1 MTSST
6 DTRSPGLDRVR
17 QLLDHAAGLY
27 ESDPEVLESIDELRR
42 RVDEPLRVALV
53 GSVKA
58 GKSTLLNALL
68 GEHLAPTD
76 ARECTK
82 VVTWYRHGATPSV
95 QATHAVD
102 GVVNLPLLRQDARLE
117 LDLGHLD
124 VEAVER
130 LDVTWPA
137 MPLARLTII
146 DTPGT
151 ASVST
156 DLSDRTTQF
165 VTPGGGVSGADAI
178 VYLLRSLHES
188 DVEFLRSINDRP
200 GAESAMGAIAVLSR
214 ADELGAGR
222 LNAMAVVGRAVDK
235 LREDPTLDAV
245 CETVV
250 PVAGLLALAGETLR
264 QSEFKTLVQLEELGA
279 DTLKRIL
286 VSADRFISAEADGL
300 PTPRVRAELMDR
312 FGLFGIRLAV
322 AMIRGG
328 ARDAP
333 TLAQE
338 LVKHS
343 GLEDLRRVI
352 DVHFRRRHPQLKAHA
367 LVLALQDLVLENP
380 HPEAGP
386 ILAATEEHLADPHPF
401 NEMKLLGRVRST
413 RFTLHRD
420 DVNELERL
428 LGGRGTSAAD
438 RLGVHASQATDEVVR
453 EHALALLWKWREMAT
468 NPLVDPDTAE
478 ACRVAARSCEGIL
491 AEIADQG

>member
-1 MTSST
+1 M
-6 DTRSPGLDRVR
+6 LDRVKH
-17 QLLDHAAGLY
+17 LLDRASDLY
-27 ESDPEVLESIDELRR
+27 DSNLDAMASIEELRQR
-42 RVDEPLRVALV
+42 LDEPLRVALV

-82 VVTWYRHGATPSV
+82 VVTWYRHGTTPSV
-95 QATHAVD
+95 QAMHTEQ
-102 GVVNLPLLRQDARLE
+102 GVVGLPLLRQDSRLE

-124 VEAVER
+124 AASVAR
-130 LDVTWPA
+130 LDVAWPA
-137 MPLARLTII
+137 STLTDLTLI

-151 ASVST
+151 ASIST
-156 DLSDRTTQF
+156 TLSDRTQQF
-165 VTPGGGVSGADAI
+165 VTGGGVSDADAI
-178 VYLLRSLHES
+178 VYLLRSLHAS

-235 LREDPTLDAV
+235 LREDPALEAA

-264 QSEFKTLVQLEELGA
+264 QSEFSTLVALESLPP
-279 DTLKRIL
+279 DVLKGIL
-286 VSADRFISAEADGL
+286 VSADRFISADSAEL
-300 PTPRVRAELMDR
+300 PPPRVRAQLMER
-312 FGLFGIRLAV
+312 LGLFGVRLAV

-338 LVKHS
+338 LVQHS
-343 GLEDLRRVI
+343 GLQDLRRVI

-367 LVLALQDLVLENP
+367 LLLGLQELVRRNP
-380 HPEAGP
+380 APGSAE
-386 ILAATEEHLADPHPF
+386 ILAATDEHLADPHPF
-401 NEMKLLGRVRST
+401 NEMKLLGRVRSS
-413 RFTLHRD
+413 RLSFDRENIH
-420 DVNELERL
+420 ELERL
-428 LGGRGTSAAD
+428 LGGSGTSPSE
-438 RLGVHASQATDEVVR
+438 RLGVHASQASDKMLR
-453 EHALALLWKWREMAT
+453 ARALAALGKWQGLAT
-468 NPLVDPDTAE
+468 NPLVDPDTAD

-491 AEIADQG
+491 AEINNY